1 MRNEPTRTP
10 YYIRTWNWQQEQA
23 RIEGIFFFL
32 NDIFLKISQKK
43 KKKETKEKG
52 TNSSFF
58 LLFVFLITLSSDCD
72 CKS

>member
-32 NDIFLKISQKK
+32 NDIFLKISQKQK
-43 KKKETKEKG
+43 RKEAKEK
-52 TNSSFF
+52 
-58 LLFVFLITLSSDCD
+58 
-72 CKS
+72 